1 MKAEK
6 IKQARTRRRKV
17 GIRKRISGTPDRP
30 RLTVQR
36 SLNHVY
42 AQIVDDLAG
51 RTLVAVSSVQLKL
64 PNGGNKDGATDVGK
78 ALAQKAVD
86 AGIGTVAFDRNGM
99 KYHGRVKA
107 LAEAAREGGLKF

>member
-1 MKAEK
+1 MKADK
-6 IKQARTRRRKV
+6 VKQARIKRRKI
-17 GIRKRISGTPDRP
+17 GIRKRVAGTPDRP
-30 RLTVQR
+30 RLTVYR

-51 RTLVAVSSVQLKL
+51 RTLVATSSVQLKL
-64 PNGGNKDGATDVGK
+64 PNGGNQGGAADVGK

-86 AGIGTVAFDRNGM
+86 AGISTIAFDRNGM

-107 LAEAAREGGLKF
+107 LADAARKGGLKF